1 MYVFPTYGAAQNIM
15 KALSQ
20 NGQEISF
27 IYKYYANIGSI
38 EIITKY
44 LIYIYQISIY
54 YKTNL
59 TAN

>member
-1 MYVFPTYGAAQNIM
+1 MYVFPTYGTAQNII

-44 LIYIYQISIY
+44 LIYISNI
-54 YKTNL
+54 NL
-59 TAN
+59 L

>member
-1 MYVFPTYGAAQNIM
+1 MYAFPTYGAAQNIM

-44 LIYIYQISIY
+44 LIYISNI
-54 YKTNL
+54 NL
-59 TAN
+59 L